1 MTSLIAV
8 QRGLASSTAGGTHHA
23 FPDHGAGFCLMNDMA
38 VAARYLIKHNIVRKV
53 LIVDLDVH
61 QVRTV
66 SVSLW
71 VISRELI
78 AQRK

>member
-1 MTSLIAV
+1 
-8 QRGLASSTAGGTHHA
+8 
-23 FPDHGAGFCLMNDMA
+23 MNDMA